1 MTKNKL
7 NIAILLAASTLC
19 AASCN
24 SYDIASRQ
32 QEPGPAAS
40 SKSLITFAAGC
51 ADQAPQK
58 TAYQAG
64 EAGTVAWIN
73 GDRISIF
80 PVETTSNDLGTVINA
95 NGASCQITGLTDNA
109 SGYYALYPFDSKVIC
124 NYGKISGLKIPSKQV
139 AAAGQYD
146 PKADIIINALMGAV
160 GCLPTITAIECGKHV
175 ALANKETMVM
185 AGPVIWDK
193 LAENPKSFITPIDS
207 EHSAI
212 FQCLEGGNREK
223 EVEFLEITASGGPF
237 REWPIEKFENITVA
251 DALNHPVWS
260 MGKKITIDSAS
271 MMNKGL
277 EVLEAHFLFHIP
289 YEQIK
294 VVVHPQS
301 MVHSL
306 VQFRDGSLM
315 AQLGA
320 PDMRIPIQVALTWPD
335 RLPLKTNRLDLPTLA
350 KLTFFEPDFNKFR
363 CLALAFEAGR
373 RGGIVPAMMNAAN
386 EVLVDRF
393 LKGNLK
399 FTDIPKYVEMVM
411 EKAPNVTGHL
421 TLDQVLEADAEA
433 RRMTEGFLK

>member
-1 MTKNKL
+1 MKDYRENMKAPIYYQSDCNLALLEGKT
-7 NIAILLAASTLC
+7 IAIIGYGSQGHAHALNLKESG
-19 AASCN
+19 CN
-24 SYDIASRQ
+24 VIIGLY
-32 QEPGPAAS
+32 EG
-40 SKSLITFAAGC
+40 SKSWARAEEQGFEVYTAA
-51 ADQAPQK
+51 D
-58 TAYQAG
+58 
-64 EAGTVAWIN
+64 
-73 GDRISIF
+73 
-80 PVETTSNDLGTVINA
+80 
-95 NGASCQITGLTDNA
+95 
-109 SGYYALYPFDSKVIC
+109 
-124 NYGKISGLKIPSKQV
+124 
-139 AAAGQYD
+139 AAT
-146 PKADIIINALMGAV
+146 KADIIINALMGAV
-160 GCLPTITAIECGKHV
+160 GCLPTITAIEHGKHV

-212 FQCLEGGNREK
+212 FQCLEGGKREH

-237 REWPIEKFENITVA
+237 REWPIEKFETITVA

-335 RLPLKTNRLDLPTLA
+335 RLRLETKRLDLPTLA
-350 KLTFFEPDFNKFR
+350 KLTFFEPDFKKFR

-373 RGGIVPAMMNAAN
+373 RGGIVPSMMNAAN

-411 EKAPNVTGHL
+411 EKAPDVTGHL

-433 RRMTEGFLK
+433 RRMTESFLK

>member
-1 MTKNKL
+1 ML
-7 NIAILLAASTLC
+7 NMPVLSGMEGLCELAA
-19 AASCN
+19 
-24 SYDIASRQ
+24 
-32 QEPGPAAS
+32 
-40 SKSLITFAAGC
+40 
-51 ADQAPQK
+51 
-58 TAYQAG
+58 
-64 EAGTVAWIN
+64 
-73 GDRISIF
+73 
-80 PVETTSNDLGTVINA
+80 
-95 NGASCQITGLTDNA
+95 
-109 SGYYALYPFDSKVIC
+109 
-124 NYGKISGLKIPSKQV
+124 
-139 AAAGQYD
+139 D

-160 GCLPTITAIECGKHV
+160 GCLPTITAIEHGKHV

-193 LAENPKSFITPIDS
+193 LAENPKAFITPIDS

-212 FQCLEGGNREK
+212 FQCLADRPNK
-223 EVEFLEITASGGPF
+223 EVECLEITASGGPF
-237 REWPIEKFENITVA
+237 RTWDIERFENITVA

-260 MGKKITIDSAS
+260 MGRKITIDSAS

-320 PDMRIPIQVALTWPD
+320 PDMRIPIQVALTWPE
-335 RLPLKTNRLDLPTLA
+335 RLPLETKRLDLPTLGQ
-350 KLTFFEPDFNKFR
+350 LTFFEPDFNKFR

-373 RGGIVPAMMNAAN
+373 RGGVVPAMMNAAN

-393 LKGNLK
+393 LDGKLK
-399 FTDIPKYVEMVM
+399 FTDIPRHVETIING
-411 EKAPNVTGHL
+411 APNLTGHL
-421 TLDQVLEADAEA
+421 TLEQVLEADAEA
-433 RRMTEGFLK
+433 RRLTLDLIK

>member
-1 MTKNKL
+1 MKKVCLLGATGS
-7 NIAILLAASTLC
+7 IGTSAIDVLLQHSDIFTLHSLAANSSVEKVAEIVRKFKVTKVCMFNEDAAKELSKMVGFEVLTGMDGLC
-19 AASCN
+19 ELAA
-24 SYDIASRQ
+24 
-32 QEPGPAAS
+32 
-40 SKSLITFAAGC
+40 
-51 ADQAPQK
+51 
-58 TAYQAG
+58 
-64 EAGTVAWIN
+64 
-73 GDRISIF
+73 
-80 PVETTSNDLGTVINA
+80 
-95 NGASCQITGLTDNA
+95 
-109 SGYYALYPFDSKVIC
+109 
-124 NYGKISGLKIPSKQV
+124 
-139 AAAGQYD
+139 D
-146 PKADIIINALMGAV
+146 PEADIIINSLMGAV
-160 GCLPTITAIECGKHV
+160 GCLPTITAIEHGKHV

-193 LAENPKSFITPIDS
+193 LAENPKAFITPIDS

-212 FQCLEGGNREK
+212 FQCLADRPTK
-223 EVEFLEITASGGPF
+223 EVECLEITASGGPF
-237 REWPIEKFENITVA
+237 RTWDIERFENITVA

-335 RLPLKTNRLDLPTLA
+335 RLPLETKRLDLPTLGQ
-350 KLTFFEPDFNKFR
+350 LTFFEPDFNKFR

-373 RGGIVPAMMNAAN
+373 RGGVVPAMMNAAN

-393 LKGNLK
+393 LNGQLK
-399 FTDIPKYVEMVM
+399 FTDIPRHVETIINN
-411 EKAPNVTGHL
+411 APNLTGHL

-433 RRMTEGFLK
+433 RRLTLDLIK

>member
-1 MTKNKL
+1 MKNVVLLGATGSIGTSSVDVIQQHSDLFHLYAVAANSSVNKVAEIVRKYNVERVCMFNEVAAKEL
-7 NIAILLAASTLC
+7 EIVLGRKVLVGMEGLCELAA
-19 AASCN
+19 
-24 SYDIASRQ
+24 
-32 QEPGPAAS
+32 
-40 SKSLITFAAGC
+40 
-51 ADQAPQK
+51 
-58 TAYQAG
+58 
-64 EAGTVAWIN
+64 
-73 GDRISIF
+73 
-80 PVETTSNDLGTVINA
+80 
-95 NGASCQITGLTDNA
+95 
-109 SGYYALYPFDSKVIC
+109 
-124 NYGKISGLKIPSKQV
+124 
-139 AAAGQYD
+139 D

-160 GCLPTITAIECGKHV
+160 GCLPTITAIEHGKHV

-212 FQCLEGGNREK
+212 FQCLEGGKRES

-237 REWPIEKFENITVA
+237 REWPIEKFEKITVA

-289 YEQIK
+289 YDQIK

-335 RLPLKTNRLDLPTLA
+335 RLKLETKRLDLPTLA

-373 RGGIVPAMMNAAN
+373 RGGIVPSMMNAAN

-421 TLDQVLEADAEA
+421 SLEQVLEADKEA
-433 RRMTEGFLK
+433 RLMTEGFLK

>member
-1 MTKNKL
+1 MKNVVL
-7 NIAILLAASTLC
+7 LGATGSIGTSSVDVILQHSDIFNLYAVAANSSVQKVAEIVRKFKVERVCMFDPNAAKELEKELGMKVLAGMEGLCELAA
-19 AASCN
+19 
-24 SYDIASRQ
+24 
-32 QEPGPAAS
+32 
-40 SKSLITFAAGC
+40 
-51 ADQAPQK
+51 
-58 TAYQAG
+58 
-64 EAGTVAWIN
+64 
-73 GDRISIF
+73 
-80 PVETTSNDLGTVINA
+80 
-95 NGASCQITGLTDNA
+95 
-109 SGYYALYPFDSKVIC
+109 
-124 NYGKISGLKIPSKQV
+124 
-139 AAAGQYD
+139 D

-160 GCLPTITAIECGKHV
+160 GCLPTITAIEHGKHV

-212 FQCLEGGNREK
+212 FQCLSGRPEK

-237 REWPIEKFENITVA
+237 REWPIEKFEQITVA

-335 RLPLKTNRLDLPTLA
+335 RLPLETKRLLPTLA

-399 FTDIPKYVEMVM
+399 FTDIPRHVETIMAG
-411 EKAPNVTGHL
+411 APTVTGHL

-433 RRMTEGFLK
+433 RKLTAALIK

>member
-1 MTKNKL
+1 MKNVVLLGATGSIGTSSVDVIQQHSDIFNLYAVAANSSVEKVAEIVRKYNVERVCMFNEAAAKEL
-7 NIAILLAASTLC
+7 EGVLGKKVLAGMEGLCELAA
-19 AASCN
+19 
-24 SYDIASRQ
+24 
-32 QEPGPAAS
+32 
-40 SKSLITFAAGC
+40 
-51 ADQAPQK
+51 
-58 TAYQAG
+58 
-64 EAGTVAWIN
+64 
-73 GDRISIF
+73 
-80 PVETTSNDLGTVINA
+80 
-95 NGASCQITGLTDNA
+95 
-109 SGYYALYPFDSKVIC
+109 
-124 NYGKISGLKIPSKQV
+124 
-139 AAAGQYD
+139 D

-160 GCLPTITAIECGKHV
+160 GCLPTITAIEHGKHV

-212 FQCLEGGNREK
+212 FQCLEGGKRES

-289 YEQIK
+289 YDQIK

-335 RLPLKTNRLDLPTLA
+335 RLKLETKRLDLPTLA

-363 CLALAFEAGR
+363 CLALAFDAGR

-386 EVLVDRF
+386 EVLVDRL

-411 EKAPNVTGHL
+411 DKAPNVTGHL
-421 TLDQVLEADAEA
+421 SLEQVLEADKEA
-433 RRMTEGFLK
+433 RRMTEDFLIRK

>member
-1 MTKNKL
+1 MKNVVLLGATGSIGTSSVDVIHQHSDIFNLYAVAANSSVEKVAEIVRKYNVERVCMFNETAAKEL
-7 NIAILLAASTLC
+7 EGVLGKKVLAGMDGLCELAA
-19 AASCN
+19 
-24 SYDIASRQ
+24 
-32 QEPGPAAS
+32 
-40 SKSLITFAAGC
+40 
-51 ADQAPQK
+51 
-58 TAYQAG
+58 
-64 EAGTVAWIN
+64 
-73 GDRISIF
+73 
-80 PVETTSNDLGTVINA
+80 
-95 NGASCQITGLTDNA
+95 
-109 SGYYALYPFDSKVIC
+109 
-124 NYGKISGLKIPSKQV
+124 
-139 AAAGQYD
+139 D

-160 GCLPTITAIECGKHV
+160 GCLPTITAIEHGKHV

-212 FQCLEGGNREK
+212 FQCLEGGKREH

-289 YEQIK
+289 YDQIK

-335 RLPLKTNRLDLPTLA
+335 RLKLETKRLDLPTLA

-373 RGGIVPAMMNAAN
+373 RGGIVPSMMNAAN

-411 EKAPNVTGHL
+411 DKAPNVTGHL
-421 TLDQVLEADAEA
+421 SLEQVLEADKEA
-433 RRMTEGFLK
+433 RLMTEGFLK

>member
-1 MTKNKL
+1 MKNVVLLGATGSIGTSSVDVIQQHSDIFNLYAVAANSSVQKVAEIVRKYNVERVCMFNEAAAKEL
-7 NIAILLAASTLC
+7 EGMLGKKVLAGMDGLCELAA
-19 AASCN
+19 
-24 SYDIASRQ
+24 
-32 QEPGPAAS
+32 
-40 SKSLITFAAGC
+40 
-51 ADQAPQK
+51 
-58 TAYQAG
+58 
-64 EAGTVAWIN
+64 
-73 GDRISIF
+73 
-80 PVETTSNDLGTVINA
+80 
-95 NGASCQITGLTDNA
+95 
-109 SGYYALYPFDSKVIC
+109 
-124 NYGKISGLKIPSKQV
+124 
-139 AAAGQYD
+139 D

-160 GCLPTITAIECGKHV
+160 GCLPTITAIEHGKHV

-212 FQCLEGGNREK
+212 FQCLEGGKRES

-289 YEQIK
+289 YDQIK

-335 RLPLKTNRLDLPTLA
+335 RLKLETKRLDLPTLA

-373 RGGIVPAMMNAAN
+373 RGGIVPSMMNAAN

-421 TLDQVLEADAEA
+421 SLEQVLEADKEA
-433 RRMTEGFLK
+433 RLMTEGFLK

>member
-1 MTKNKL
+1 MKNVVLLGATGSIGTSSVDVILQHSDIFKL
-7 NIAILLAASTLC
+7 YAVAANSSVAKVAEIVRKFKVERVCMFDPNAAKELEKELSMPVLAGMEGLCELAA
-19 AASCN
+19 
-24 SYDIASRQ
+24 
-32 QEPGPAAS
+32 
-40 SKSLITFAAGC
+40 
-51 ADQAPQK
+51 
-58 TAYQAG
+58 
-64 EAGTVAWIN
+64 
-73 GDRISIF
+73 
-80 PVETTSNDLGTVINA
+80 
-95 NGASCQITGLTDNA
+95 
-109 SGYYALYPFDSKVIC
+109 
-124 NYGKISGLKIPSKQV
+124 
-139 AAAGQYD
+139 D

-160 GCLPTITAIECGKHV
+160 GCLPTITAIEHGKHV

-212 FQCLEGGNREK
+212 FQCLSGRPEK

-237 REWPIEKFENITVA
+237 REWPIEKFESITVA

-335 RLPLKTNRLDLPTLA
+335 RLPLETKRLDLPTLA

-386 EVLVDRF
+386 EVLVDAF

-399 FTDIPKYVEMVM
+399 FTDIPKHVETIMAG
-411 EKAPNVTGHL
+411 APTVSGHL

-433 RRMTEGFLK
+433 RRLTAALIK

>member
-1 MTKNKL
+1 MKTVVLLGATGSIGTSSVDVIHQHSDIFNLYAVAANSSVEKVAEIVRKYNVERVCMFNEAAAKEL
-7 NIAILLAASTLC
+7 EGVLGKKVLAGMDGLCELAA
-19 AASCN
+19 
-24 SYDIASRQ
+24 
-32 QEPGPAAS
+32 
-40 SKSLITFAAGC
+40 
-51 ADQAPQK
+51 
-58 TAYQAG
+58 
-64 EAGTVAWIN
+64 
-73 GDRISIF
+73 
-80 PVETTSNDLGTVINA
+80 
-95 NGASCQITGLTDNA
+95 
-109 SGYYALYPFDSKVIC
+109 
-124 NYGKISGLKIPSKQV
+124 
-139 AAAGQYD
+139 D

-160 GCLPTITAIECGKHV
+160 GCLPTITAIEHGKHV

-212 FQCLEGGNREK
+212 FQCLEGGKRES

-237 REWPIEKFENITVA
+237 REWPIEKFEKITVA

-289 YEQIK
+289 YDQIK

-335 RLPLKTNRLDLPTLA
+335 RLKLETKRLDLPTLA

-373 RGGIVPAMMNAAN
+373 RGGIVPSMMNAAN

-421 TLDQVLEADAEA
+421 SLEQVLEADKEA
-433 RRMTEGFLK
+433 RLMTEGFLK

>member
-1 MTKNKL
+1 MKNVVLLGATGSIGTSSVDVIHQHSDIFNLYAVAANSSVAKVAEIVRKYKVERVCMFNEAAAKEL
-7 NIAILLAASTLC
+7 EKELGMKVLAGMEGLCELAA
-19 AASCN
+19 
-24 SYDIASRQ
+24 
-32 QEPGPAAS
+32 
-40 SKSLITFAAGC
+40 
-51 ADQAPQK
+51 
-58 TAYQAG
+58 
-64 EAGTVAWIN
+64 
-73 GDRISIF
+73 
-80 PVETTSNDLGTVINA
+80 
-95 NGASCQITGLTDNA
+95 
-109 SGYYALYPFDSKVIC
+109 
-124 NYGKISGLKIPSKQV
+124 
-139 AAAGQYD
+139 D
-146 PKADIIINALMGAV
+146 PKADIIINSLMGAV
-160 GCLPTITAIECGKHV
+160 GCLPTITAIEHGKHV

-212 FQCLEGGNREK
+212 FQCLEGGKRES

-289 YEQIK
+289 YDQIK

-335 RLPLKTNRLDLPTLA
+335 RLKLDTKRIDLPTLA

-373 RGGIVPAMMNAAN
+373 RPPWRYRACHDECRKRSARGYLPQGQPQVHRHPAPCGNHYGRCP
-386 EVLVDRF
+386 ERDRS
-393 LKGNLK
+393 
-399 FTDIPKYVEMVM
+399 P
-411 EKAPNVTGHL
+411 
-421 TLDQVLEADAEA
+421 DA
-433 RRMTEGFLK
+433 

>member
-1 MTKNKL
+1 MKNVVLLGATGSIGTSSVDVIQQHSDLFHLYAVAANSSVNKVAEIVRKYNVERVCMFNEVAAKEL
-7 NIAILLAASTLC
+7 EIVLGRKVLVGMEGLCELAA
-19 AASCN
+19 
-24 SYDIASRQ
+24 
-32 QEPGPAAS
+32 
-40 SKSLITFAAGC
+40 
-51 ADQAPQK
+51 
-58 TAYQAG
+58 
-64 EAGTVAWIN
+64 
-73 GDRISIF
+73 
-80 PVETTSNDLGTVINA
+80 
-95 NGASCQITGLTDNA
+95 
-109 SGYYALYPFDSKVIC
+109 
-124 NYGKISGLKIPSKQV
+124 
-139 AAAGQYD
+139 D

-160 GCLPTITAIECGKHV
+160 GCLPTITAIEHGKHV

-212 FQCLEGGNREK
+212 FQCLEGGKREH

-237 REWPIEKFENITVA
+237 REWPIEKFEKITVA

-289 YEQIK
+289 YDQIK

-335 RLPLKTNRLDLPTLA
+335 RLKLETKRLDLPTLA

-373 RGGIVPAMMNAAN
+373 RGGIVPSMMNAAN

-421 TLDQVLEADAEA
+421 SLEQVLEADKEA
-433 RRMTEGFLK
+433 RLMTEGFLK

>member
-1 MTKNKL
+1 MKNVVLLGATGSIGTSSVDVIQQHSDIFNLYAVAANSSVEKVAEIVRKY
-7 NIAILLAASTLC
+7 NVERVCMFNEIAAKELEIVLGKKVLAGMDGLCELAA
-19 AASCN
+19 
-24 SYDIASRQ
+24 
-32 QEPGPAAS
+32 
-40 SKSLITFAAGC
+40 
-51 ADQAPQK
+51 
-58 TAYQAG
+58 
-64 EAGTVAWIN
+64 
-73 GDRISIF
+73 
-80 PVETTSNDLGTVINA
+80 
-95 NGASCQITGLTDNA
+95 
-109 SGYYALYPFDSKVIC
+109 
-124 NYGKISGLKIPSKQV
+124 
-139 AAAGQYD
+139 D

-160 GCLPTITAIECGKHV
+160 GCLPTITAIEHGKHV

-212 FQCLEGGNREK
+212 FQCLEGGKRES

-237 REWPIEKFENITVA
+237 REWPIEKFKNITVA

-289 YEQIK
+289 YDQIK

-335 RLPLKTNRLDLPTLA
+335 RLKLETKRLDLPTLA

-373 RGGIVPAMMNAAN
+373 RGGIVPSMMNAAN

-421 TLDQVLEADAEA
+421 SLEQVLEADKEA
-433 RRMTEGFLK
+433 RRMTESFLK

>member
-1 MTKNKL
+1 MKNVVLLGATGSIGTSSVDVIQQHSDIFNLYAVAANSSVEKVAEIVRKYNVERVCMFNEAAAKEL
-7 NIAILLAASTLC
+7 EGVLGKKVLAGMDGLCELAA
-19 AASCN
+19 
-24 SYDIASRQ
+24 
-32 QEPGPAAS
+32 
-40 SKSLITFAAGC
+40 
-51 ADQAPQK
+51 
-58 TAYQAG
+58 
-64 EAGTVAWIN
+64 
-73 GDRISIF
+73 
-80 PVETTSNDLGTVINA
+80 
-95 NGASCQITGLTDNA
+95 
-109 SGYYALYPFDSKVIC
+109 
-124 NYGKISGLKIPSKQV
+124 
-139 AAAGQYD
+139 D
-146 PKADIIINALMGAV
+146 PKADIVINALMGAV
-160 GCLPTITAIECGKHV
+160 GCLPTITAIEHGKHV

-212 FQCLEGGNREK
+212 FQCLEGGKRES

-289 YEQIK
+289 YDQIK

-320 PDMRIPIQVALTWPD
+320 PDMRIPIQVALTWPE
-335 RLPLKTNRLDLPTLA
+335 RLKLETKRLDLPTLA

-363 CLALAFEAGR
+363 CLALAFDAGR

-411 EKAPNVTGHL
+411 DKAPNVTGPL
-421 TLDQVLEADAEA
+421 SLEQVLEADKEA
-433 RRMTEGFLK
+433 RRMTESFLK

>member
-1 MTKNKL
+1 MKNVVL
-7 NIAILLAASTLC
+7 LGATGSIGTSSVDVILQHSDIFNLYAVAANSSVQKVAEIVRKFKVERVCMFDPNAAKELEKELGIKVLAGMEGLCELAA
-19 AASCN
+19 
-24 SYDIASRQ
+24 
-32 QEPGPAAS
+32 
-40 SKSLITFAAGC
+40 
-51 ADQAPQK
+51 
-58 TAYQAG
+58 
-64 EAGTVAWIN
+64 
-73 GDRISIF
+73 
-80 PVETTSNDLGTVINA
+80 
-95 NGASCQITGLTDNA
+95 
-109 SGYYALYPFDSKVIC
+109 
-124 NYGKISGLKIPSKQV
+124 
-139 AAAGQYD
+139 D

-160 GCLPTITAIECGKHV
+160 GCLPTITAIEHGKHV

-212 FQCLEGGNREK
+212 FQCLSGRPEK

-237 REWPIEKFENITVA
+237 REWPIEKFEQITVA

-335 RLPLKTNRLDLPTLA
+335 RLPLETKRLDLPTLA

-386 EVLVDRF
+386 EVLVDAF

-399 FTDIPKYVEMVM
+399 FTDIPKHVETIMAG
-411 EKAPNVTGHL
+411 APTVTGHL
-421 TLDQVLEADAEA
+421 TLEQVLEADKEA
-433 RRMTEGFLK
+433 RRMTEDFLIRK

>member
-1 MTKNKL
+1 MKNVVLLGATGSIGTSSVDVIHQHSDIFNLYAVAANSSVEKVAEIVRKYNVERVCMFNEAAAKEL
-7 NIAILLAASTLC
+7 EGVLGKKVLAGMDGLCELAA
-19 AASCN
+19 
-24 SYDIASRQ
+24 
-32 QEPGPAAS
+32 
-40 SKSLITFAAGC
+40 
-51 ADQAPQK
+51 
-58 TAYQAG
+58 
-64 EAGTVAWIN
+64 
-73 GDRISIF
+73 
-80 PVETTSNDLGTVINA
+80 
-95 NGASCQITGLTDNA
+95 
-109 SGYYALYPFDSKVIC
+109 
-124 NYGKISGLKIPSKQV
+124 
-139 AAAGQYD
+139 D

-160 GCLPTITAIECGKHV
+160 GCLPTITAIEHGKHV

-193 LAENPKSFITPIDS
+193 LAENPKSYITPIDS

-212 FQCLEGGNREK
+212 FQCLEGGKRES

-289 YEQIK
+289 YDQIK

-301 MVHSL
+301 TVHSL

-335 RLPLKTNRLDLPTLA
+335 RLKLETKRLDLPTLA

-363 CLALAFEAGR
+363 CLALAFDAGR

-411 EKAPNVTGHL
+411 DKAPNVTGHL
-421 TLDQVLEADAEA
+421 SLEQVLEADKEA
-433 RRMTEGFLK
+433 RLMTEGFLK

>member
-1 MTKNKL
+1 MKNVVLLGATGSIGTSSVDVIQQHSDIFNLYAVAANSSVEKVAEIVRKYNVERVCMFNEAAAKEL
-7 NIAILLAASTLC
+7 EGVLGRKVLAGMDGLCELAA
-19 AASCN
+19 
-24 SYDIASRQ
+24 
-32 QEPGPAAS
+32 
-40 SKSLITFAAGC
+40 
-51 ADQAPQK
+51 
-58 TAYQAG
+58 
-64 EAGTVAWIN
+64 
-73 GDRISIF
+73 
-80 PVETTSNDLGTVINA
+80 
-95 NGASCQITGLTDNA
+95 
-109 SGYYALYPFDSKVIC
+109 
-124 NYGKISGLKIPSKQV
+124 
-139 AAAGQYD
+139 D

-160 GCLPTITAIECGKHV
+160 GCLPTITAIEHGKHV

-212 FQCLEGGNREK
+212 FQCLEGGKRES

-289 YEQIK
+289 YDQIK

-335 RLPLKTNRLDLPTLA
+335 RLKLETKRLDLPTLA

-363 CLALAFEAGR
+363 CLALAFDAGR

-411 EKAPNVTGHL
+411 DKAPNVTGHL
-421 TLDQVLEADAEA
+421 SLEQVLEADKEA
-433 RRMTEGFLK
+433 RLMTEGFLK

>member
-1 MTKNKL
+1 MKNVVLLGATGSIGTSSVDVIHQHSDIFNLYAVAANSSVEKVAEIVRKYNVERVCMFNEAAAKEL
-7 NIAILLAASTLC
+7 ESVLGRKVLAGMDGLCELAA
-19 AASCN
+19 
-24 SYDIASRQ
+24 
-32 QEPGPAAS
+32 
-40 SKSLITFAAGC
+40 
-51 ADQAPQK
+51 
-58 TAYQAG
+58 
-64 EAGTVAWIN
+64 
-73 GDRISIF
+73 
-80 PVETTSNDLGTVINA
+80 
-95 NGASCQITGLTDNA
+95 
-109 SGYYALYPFDSKVIC
+109 
-124 NYGKISGLKIPSKQV
+124 
-139 AAAGQYD
+139 D

-160 GCLPTITAIECGKHV
+160 GCLPTITAIEHGKHV

-212 FQCLEGGNREK
+212 FQCLEGGKREH

-289 YEQIK
+289 YDQIK

-335 RLPLKTNRLDLPTLA
+335 RLKLETKRLDLPTLA

-363 CLALAFEAGR
+363 CLALAFDAGR

-399 FTDIPKYVEMVM
+399 FIDIPKYVEMVM
-411 EKAPNVTGHL
+411 DKAPNVTGHL
-421 TLDQVLEADAEA
+421 SLEQVLEADKEA
-433 RRMTEGFLK
+433 RLMTESFLK

>member
-1 MTKNKL
+1 MKNVVLLGATGSIGTSTVDVCLQHSDLFKVYAVAANSSVEKVAEIVRKFKVERVCMFKPEAAKELSAML
-7 NIAILLAASTLC
+7 NMPVLSGMEGLCELAA
-19 AASCN
+19 
-24 SYDIASRQ
+24 
-32 QEPGPAAS
+32 
-40 SKSLITFAAGC
+40 
-51 ADQAPQK
+51 
-58 TAYQAG
+58 
-64 EAGTVAWIN
+64 
-73 GDRISIF
+73 
-80 PVETTSNDLGTVINA
+80 
-95 NGASCQITGLTDNA
+95 
-109 SGYYALYPFDSKVIC
+109 
-124 NYGKISGLKIPSKQV
+124 
-139 AAAGQYD
+139 D

-160 GCLPTITAIECGKHV
+160 GCLPTITAIEHGKHV

-193 LAENPKSFITPIDS
+193 LAENPKAFITPIDS

-212 FQCLEGGNREK
+212 FQCLADRPNK
-223 EVEFLEITASGGPF
+223 EVECLEITASGGPF
-237 REWPIEKFENITVA
+237 RTWDIERFENITVA

-260 MGKKITIDSAS
+260 MGRKITIDSAS

-320 PDMRIPIQVALTWPD
+320 PDMRIPIQVALTWPE
-335 RLPLKTNRLDLPTLA
+335 RLPLETKRLDLPTLGQ
-350 KLTFFEPDFNKFR
+350 LTFFEPDFNKFR

-373 RGGIVPAMMNAAN
+373 RGGVVPAMMNAAN

-393 LKGNLK
+393 LDGKLK
-399 FTDIPKYVEMVM
+399 FTDIPRHVETIING
-411 EKAPNVTGHL
+411 APNLTGHL

-433 RRMTEGFLK
+433 RRLTLDLIK

>member
-1 MTKNKL
+1 MKNVVLLGATGSIGTSSVDVIHQHSDIFNLYAVAANSSVNKVAEIVRKYNVERVCMFNEVAAKEL
-7 NIAILLAASTLC
+7 EIVLGRKVLAGMEGLCELAA
-19 AASCN
+19 
-24 SYDIASRQ
+24 
-32 QEPGPAAS
+32 
-40 SKSLITFAAGC
+40 
-51 ADQAPQK
+51 
-58 TAYQAG
+58 
-64 EAGTVAWIN
+64 
-73 GDRISIF
+73 
-80 PVETTSNDLGTVINA
+80 
-95 NGASCQITGLTDNA
+95 
-109 SGYYALYPFDSKVIC
+109 
-124 NYGKISGLKIPSKQV
+124 
-139 AAAGQYD
+139 D

-160 GCLPTITAIECGKHV
+160 GCLPTITAIEHGKHV

-212 FQCLEGGNREK
+212 FQCLEGGKRES

-289 YEQIK
+289 YDQIK

-335 RLPLKTNRLDLPTLA
+335 RLKLETKRLDLPTLA

-363 CLALAFEAGR
+363 CLALAFDAGR
-373 RGGIVPAMMNAAN
+373 RGGIVPSMMNAAN

-421 TLDQVLEADAEA
+421 SLEQVLEADKEA
-433 RRMTEGFLK
+433 RLMTEGFLK

>member
-1 MTKNKL
+1 MKNVVLLGATGSIGTSSVDVIQQHSDIFNLYAVAANSSVQKVAEIVRKYNVERVCMFNEAAAKEL
-7 NIAILLAASTLC
+7 EGVLGKKVLAGMDGLCELAA
-19 AASCN
+19 
-24 SYDIASRQ
+24 
-32 QEPGPAAS
+32 
-40 SKSLITFAAGC
+40 
-51 ADQAPQK
+51 
-58 TAYQAG
+58 
-64 EAGTVAWIN
+64 
-73 GDRISIF
+73 
-80 PVETTSNDLGTVINA
+80 
-95 NGASCQITGLTDNA
+95 
-109 SGYYALYPFDSKVIC
+109 
-124 NYGKISGLKIPSKQV
+124 
-139 AAAGQYD
+139 D

-160 GCLPTITAIECGKHV
+160 GCLPTITAIEHGKHV

-212 FQCLEGGNREK
+212 FQCLEGGKRES

-237 REWPIEKFENITVA
+237 REWPIEKFKNITVA

-289 YEQIK
+289 YDQIK

-335 RLPLKTNRLDLPTLA
+335 RLKLETKRLDLPTLA

-373 RGGIVPAMMNAAN
+373 RGGIVPSMMNAAN

-421 TLDQVLEADAEA
+421 SLEQVLEADKEA
-433 RRMTEGFLK
+433 RRMTESFLK

>member
-1 MTKNKL
+1 MKNVVLLGATGSIGTSSVDVILQHSDIFKL
-7 NIAILLAASTLC
+7 YAVAANSSVAKVAEIVRKFKVERVCMFDPNAAKELEKELGMKVLAGMEGLCELAA
-19 AASCN
+19 
-24 SYDIASRQ
+24 
-32 QEPGPAAS
+32 
-40 SKSLITFAAGC
+40 
-51 ADQAPQK
+51 
-58 TAYQAG
+58 
-64 EAGTVAWIN
+64 
-73 GDRISIF
+73 
-80 PVETTSNDLGTVINA
+80 
-95 NGASCQITGLTDNA
+95 
-109 SGYYALYPFDSKVIC
+109 
-124 NYGKISGLKIPSKQV
+124 
-139 AAAGQYD
+139 D

-160 GCLPTITAIECGKHV
+160 GCLPTITAIEHGKHV

-212 FQCLEGGNREK
+212 FQCLSGRPEK

-237 REWPIEKFENITVA
+237 REWPIEKFESITVA

-335 RLPLKTNRLDLPTLA
+335 RLPLETKRLDLPTLQ

-386 EVLVDRF
+386 EVLVDAF
-393 LKGNLK
+393 LKGHLK
-399 FTDIPKYVEMVM
+399 FTDIPKHVETIMTG
-411 EKAPNVTGHL
+411 APTVTGHL
-421 TLDQVLEADAEA
+421 TLDQVLEADAVA
-433 RRMTEGFLK
+433 RRLTAALIK

>member
-1 MTKNKL
+1 MKNVVLLGATGSIGTSTVDVCLQHSDLFKVYAVAANSSVEKVAEIVRKFKVERVCMFKPEAAKEL
-7 NIAILLAASTLC
+7 SAILNMPVLSGMEGLCELAA
-19 AASCN
+19 
-24 SYDIASRQ
+24 
-32 QEPGPAAS
+32 
-40 SKSLITFAAGC
+40 
-51 ADQAPQK
+51 
-58 TAYQAG
+58 
-64 EAGTVAWIN
+64 
-73 GDRISIF
+73 
-80 PVETTSNDLGTVINA
+80 
-95 NGASCQITGLTDNA
+95 
-109 SGYYALYPFDSKVIC
+109 
-124 NYGKISGLKIPSKQV
+124 
-139 AAAGQYD
+139 D

-160 GCLPTITAIECGKHV
+160 GCLPTITAIEHGKHV

-193 LAENPKSFITPIDS
+193 LAENPKAFITPIDS

-212 FQCLEGGNREK
+212 FQCLADRPNK
-223 EVEFLEITASGGPF
+223 EVECLEITASGGPF
-237 REWPIEKFENITVA
+237 RTWPIEKFENITVA

-260 MGKKITIDSAS
+260 MGRKITIDSAS

-320 PDMRIPIQVALTWPD
+320 PDMRIPIQVALTWPE
-335 RLPLKTNRLDLPTLA
+335 RLPLETKRLDLPTLGQ
-350 KLTFFEPDFNKFR
+350 LTFFEPDFNKFR

-393 LKGNLK
+393 LDGKLK
-399 FTDIPKYVEMVM
+399 FTDIPRHVETIING
-411 EKAPNVTGHL
+411 APNLTGHL

-433 RRMTEGFLK
+433 RRLTLDLIK

>member
-1 MTKNKL
+1 MKNVVLLGATGSIGTSSVDVIQQHSDIFNLYAVAANSSVQKVAEIVRKYNVERVCMFNEAAAKEL
-7 NIAILLAASTLC
+7 EIVLGKKVLAGMEGLCELAA
-19 AASCN
+19 
-24 SYDIASRQ
+24 
-32 QEPGPAAS
+32 
-40 SKSLITFAAGC
+40 
-51 ADQAPQK
+51 
-58 TAYQAG
+58 
-64 EAGTVAWIN
+64 
-73 GDRISIF
+73 
-80 PVETTSNDLGTVINA
+80 
-95 NGASCQITGLTDNA
+95 
-109 SGYYALYPFDSKVIC
+109 
-124 NYGKISGLKIPSKQV
+124 
-139 AAAGQYD
+139 D

-160 GCLPTITAIECGKHV
+160 GCLPTITAIEHGKHV

-212 FQCLEGGNREK
+212 FQCLEGGKRES

-237 REWPIEKFENITVA
+237 REWPIEKFKNITVA

-289 YEQIK
+289 YDQIK

-335 RLPLKTNRLDLPTLA
+335 RLKLETKRLDLPMLA

-363 CLALAFEAGR
+363 CLALAFDAGR

-411 EKAPNVTGHL
+411 DKAPNVTGHL
-421 TLDQVLEADAEA
+421 SLEQVLEADKEA
-433 RRMTEGFLK
+433 RRMTEDFLIRK

>member
-1 MTKNKL
+1 MKNVVLLGATGSIGTSSVDVIQQHSDIFNLYAVAANSSVEKVAEIVRKYNVERVCMFNEAAAKEL
-7 NIAILLAASTLC
+7 EGVLGKKVLAGMDGLCELAA
-19 AASCN
+19 
-24 SYDIASRQ
+24 
-32 QEPGPAAS
+32 
-40 SKSLITFAAGC
+40 
-51 ADQAPQK
+51 
-58 TAYQAG
+58 
-64 EAGTVAWIN
+64 
-73 GDRISIF
+73 
-80 PVETTSNDLGTVINA
+80 
-95 NGASCQITGLTDNA
+95 
-109 SGYYALYPFDSKVIC
+109 
-124 NYGKISGLKIPSKQV
+124 
-139 AAAGQYD
+139 D
-146 PKADIIINALMGAV
+146 PKADIVINALMGAV
-160 GCLPTITAIECGKHV
+160 GCLPTITAIEHGKHV

-212 FQCLEGGNREK
+212 FQCLEGGKRES

-289 YEQIK
+289 YDQIK

-320 PDMRIPIQVALTWPD
+320 PDMRIPIQVALTWPE
-335 RLPLKTNRLDLPTLA
+335 RLKLETKRLDLPTLA

-363 CLALAFEAGR
+363 CLALAFDAGR

-411 EKAPNVTGHL
+411 DKAPNVTGHL
-421 TLDQVLEADAEA
+421 SLEQVLEADKEA

>member
-1 MTKNKL
+1 MKNVVLLGATGSIGTSSVDVIQQHSDIFNLYAVAANSSVEKVAEIVRKY
-7 NIAILLAASTLC
+7 NVERVCMFNEIAAKELEIVLGKKVLAGMEGLCELAA
-19 AASCN
+19 
-24 SYDIASRQ
+24 
-32 QEPGPAAS
+32 
-40 SKSLITFAAGC
+40 
-51 ADQAPQK
+51 
-58 TAYQAG
+58 
-64 EAGTVAWIN
+64 
-73 GDRISIF
+73 
-80 PVETTSNDLGTVINA
+80 
-95 NGASCQITGLTDNA
+95 
-109 SGYYALYPFDSKVIC
+109 
-124 NYGKISGLKIPSKQV
+124 
-139 AAAGQYD
+139 D

-160 GCLPTITAIECGKHV
+160 GCLPTITAIEHGKHV

-212 FQCLEGGNREK
+212 FQCLEGGKRES

-237 REWPIEKFENITVA
+237 REWPIEKFKNITVA

-289 YEQIK
+289 YDQIK

-335 RLPLKTNRLDLPTLA
+335 RLKLETKRLDLPTLA

-373 RGGIVPAMMNAAN
+373 RGGIVPSMMNAAN

-411 EKAPNVTGHL
+411 DKAPNVTGHL
-421 TLDQVLEADAEA
+421 SLEQVLEADKEA
-433 RRMTEGFLK
+433 RRMTEDFLIRK